1 MPADLEAIVEAARTD
16 DGISVSRHYSRDR
29 EGKVDRPP
37 KADILAAL
45 RDGEPVIVRDD
56 RCADDERGAVS
67 AIVCRAPNGRS
78 MVVRVN
84 YERSPMRVV
93 TAYWLPRNR

>member
-1 MPADLEAIVEAARTD
+1 M
-16 DGISVSRHYSRDR
+16 
-29 EGKVDRPP
+29 
-37 KADILAAL
+37 AAL
-45 RDGEPVIVRDD
+45 ADGGPVLVRED
-56 RCADDERGAVS
+56 RGEEDVRGAVCE
-67 AIVCRAPNGRS
+67 IVCRAPHGRS